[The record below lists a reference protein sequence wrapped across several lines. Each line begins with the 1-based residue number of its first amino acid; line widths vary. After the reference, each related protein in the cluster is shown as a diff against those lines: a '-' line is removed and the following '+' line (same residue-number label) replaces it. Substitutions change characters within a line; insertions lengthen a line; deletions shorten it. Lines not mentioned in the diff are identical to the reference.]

1 MNGFQPSP
9 PECPV
14 GSVCSIEGLP
24 PLPKGLSGILNSS
37 GGSWRDIEKV
47 YSKKTRI
54 QADISKS
61 RVSDSLGRSK
71 PASLDAALAMLRK
84 EMVGLRQLDMS
95 LLCQLWSLYESIQE
109 YKGAFQDMSSSLL
122 SESSFTTENGFSE
135 EEEEEEEEEDEGG
148 EEPQGAPGTPLSLPQ
163 PTQNSR
169 DQWIKES
176 FHIPL

>member
-1 MNGFQPSP
+1 MNGFQSTPQ
-9 PECPV
+9 ECL
-14 GSVCSIEGLP
+14 GSVCSVEGLP

-47 YSKKTRI
+47 YRKLTRI

-61 RVSDSLGRSK
+61 RVSDSLSRCK
-71 PASLDAALAMLRK
+71 PSSLDAALALLRK

-95 LLCQLWSLYESIQE
+95 LLCQLWSLYESTQE
-109 YKGAFQDMSSSLL
+109 YKGAYQDISSSLM
-122 SESSFTTENGFSE
+122 SENTFTTENCYSE
-135 EEEEEEEEEDEGG
+135 EEDDEEDSDG
-148 EEPQGAPGTPLSLPQ
+148 ENVPRDPPGTALTLQ
-163 PTQNSR
+163 PTENSR